1 MIYGLENLKANPYKC
16 ILIISRQ
23 GNGTNQIIEL
33 YAWNLRSPEIVKID
47 EKMKFLTGGAVINM
61 EIPKI
66 IISK

>member
-1 MIYGLENLKANPYKC
+1 MIEGLENFNANPYRC

-23 GNGTNQIIEL
+23 GNGTSQIIEL
-33 YAWNLRSPEIVKID
+33 YAWNLRSPETVKID